1 MNSKI
6 SVKEIRKG
14 LESEIL
20 KKLVGKKVKM
30 GDKLIEAQVNRLLG
44 LRRQL
49 SSKIFHLKWEG
60 DKIPSGAIVDG
71 KEISWTQHGMV
82 TSKNGENF
90 AVYER
95 LIEFG
100 GKSGKEQQMLVFTN

>member
-6 SVKEIRKG
+6 TVKEIKKG

-20 KKLVGKKVKM
+20 KKLIGKTVKM
-30 GDKLIEAQVNRLLG
+30 GDKLVEVHVNRLLG

-60 DKIPSGAIVDG
+60 DKVPSGAIIDG
-71 KEISWTQHGMV
+71 EEISWTQHGMV
-82 TSKNGENF
+82 TSREGKNF

-95 LIEFG
+95 LIECG
-100 GKSGKEQQMLVFTN
+100 GKSGKEQQMLVFVN